1 MGGRKK
7 LYSTTEAGTGDDKA
21 QEVAAKCSLG
31 I

>member
-7 LYSTTEAGTGDDKA
+7 LYSTTEARTGDDEA
-21 QEVAAKCSLG
+21 RGVAAKCGLG